1 MPPKNGTPGVTPDP
15 LSSLCAADKC
25 NGFGTPEQSGDR
37 GPDESGG
44 ATMAPRTDSQTAPL
58 IVHGSRALALPKPSR
73 RYEDNRYC
81 SHPGCE
87 TRLSAYNAYETCFN
101 HTFPWSAR
109 KTASAK
115 RPRRRPAAAA
125 AAVAEV
131 VEVGP
136 VTEVLE
142 PQAPPADVRG
152 SSRIAS

>member
-1 MPPKNGTPGVTPDP
+1 VQVYK
-15 LSSLCAADKC
+15 
-25 NGFGTPEQSGDR
+25 PER
-37 GPDESGG
+37 LRLPEITRLPGPDESGG
-44 ATMAPRTDSQTAPL
+44 ATMASRSDSQSAPL
-58 IVHGSRALALPKPSR
+58 IVHGSRALHLPKPSR

-115 RPRRRPAAAA
+115 RTRRRAPV
-125 AAVAEV
+125 VAEV

-136 VTEVLE
+136 A
-142 PQAPPADVRG
+142 PQADDGQMTAAEEHEG
-152 SSRIAS
+152 SRIAS